1 MNRRRAMRA
10 HGSAFRLQ
18 LRGKLMCDWLANHPD
33 VSALVIL
40 AIPVVVATIIEAAM
54 HRAARRKE
62 EDVDEHARFL
72 GSC

>member
-1 MNRRRAMRA
+1 
-10 HGSAFRLQ
+10 
-18 LRGKLMCDWLANHPD
+18 MCDWLANHPD